1 MKVVRFLVL
10 LGLLVV
16 IGLQF
21 RACLRPA
28 MTGQPAA
35 ELFALRWFNSEPL
48 TIQALRGKIVL
59 LEFWAVWCGGCMAEL
74 PDVARVYDKYS
85 SRGLVVI
92 GVHDASGKVEEIEQ
106 VIREKGIKYPVMRDT
121 DRRETFAGY
130 RIVGIP
136 HLILVGKDGRVLAD
150 GEPIEQMEKRIQQ
163 ELGVP

>member
-10 LGLLVV
+10 LGLFII

-21 RACLRPA
+21 RVYLRPS

-35 ELFALRWFNSEPL
+35 ELFASRWFNSEPL
-48 TIQALRGKIVL
+48 TKRDLHGKVALL
-59 LEFWAVWCGGCMAEL
+59 DFWAVWCGGCLAEL
-74 PDVARVYDKYS
+74 PEVALLYDKYS
-85 SRGLVVI
+85 SRGLLVI
-92 GVHDASGKVEEIEQ
+92 GVHDASGKLEEIEQ

-121 DRRETFAGY
+121 DRRETFIGY

-150 GEPIEQMEKRIQQ
+150 GEPIEQMEKRIRR
-163 ELGVP
+163 ELSVP

>member
-10 LGLLVV
+10 LGLFIV

-35 ELFALRWFNSEPL
+35 ELFASRWFNSESL
-48 TIQALRGKIVL
+48 TMQALRGKVVL
-59 LEFWAVWCGGCMAEL
+59 LDFWAVWCGGCMAEL
-74 PDVARVYDKYS
+74 PEIARLCERYS

-92 GVHDASGKVEEIEQ
+92 GVHDASSKPEEIER
-106 VIREKGIKYPVMRDT
+106 VIREEGIKYPVMRDT

-136 HLILVGKDGRVLAD
+136 HLILVGKEGRIIAD
-150 GEPIEQMEKRIQQ
+150 GSPIEQMEEHIKQ